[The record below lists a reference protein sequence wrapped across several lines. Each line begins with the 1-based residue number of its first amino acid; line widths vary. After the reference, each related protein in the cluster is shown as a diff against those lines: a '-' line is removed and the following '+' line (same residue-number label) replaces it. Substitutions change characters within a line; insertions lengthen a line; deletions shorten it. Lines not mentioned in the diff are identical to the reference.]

1 MSLRKFDI
9 RYDWRDGPV
18 KRFNV
23 GDELPG
29 GLIVEDIGENY
40 YLIRDLGS
48 GDLNYYSK
56 LGDCLSDDRY
66 ELDLDNKGTVDINNP
81 EKFNEFLESVQKYYG
96 RGNPVKLTIEV
107 PISHFHHTIW
117 LYKPELM
124 IERLSDP
131 QNKNTVIY
139 RFFGEEI
146 LGEKVHYDEYLLD
159 DKVTCVPT
167 DPAVKFGI
175 SRKVKL
181 HSGVRAYIIIE
192 SGNPME

>member
-1 MSLRKFDI
+1 MSCRKFDI

-18 KRFNV
+18 KKVNV

-29 GLIVEDIGENY
+29 GLLVEDIGENY

-56 LGDCLSDDRY
+56 LGDCLSDDRR
-66 ELDLDNKGTVDINNP
+66 ELCLDNKGTVDINNP
-81 EKFNEFLESVQKYYG
+81 SGFNKFLESVQKYYG

-107 PISHFHHTIW
+107 PISHFHHTMW

-139 RFFGEEI
+139 KFFGEI
-146 LGEKVHYDEYLLD
+146 FGEKVHYDEYNLSD
-159 DKVTCVPT
+159 DQVTWPSPT
-167 DPAVKFGI
+167 TGKFGT

-192 SGNPME
+192 CGSPME

>member
-18 KRFNV
+18 KKINV

-29 GLIVEDIGENY
+29 DLIVEDIGENY

-56 LGDCLSDDRY
+56 SGDCLSDDGCN
-66 ELDLDNKGTVDINNP
+66 LDLDNKGIVDINDP
-81 EKFNEFLESVQKYYG
+81 SEFNEFLESVQKYYG
-96 RGNPVKLTIEV
+96 PDNPVKLTIEV

-117 LYKPELM
+117 LNKPELM
-124 IERLSDP
+124 IEQRSGP

-139 RFFGEEI
+139 SFFGEI
-146 LGEKVHYDEYLLD
+146 FGEKVHYDEYNLPD
-159 DKVTCVPT
+159 DQVTCEPT
-167 DPAVKFGI
+167 AKFGT

-192 SGNPME
+192 CGSPMG